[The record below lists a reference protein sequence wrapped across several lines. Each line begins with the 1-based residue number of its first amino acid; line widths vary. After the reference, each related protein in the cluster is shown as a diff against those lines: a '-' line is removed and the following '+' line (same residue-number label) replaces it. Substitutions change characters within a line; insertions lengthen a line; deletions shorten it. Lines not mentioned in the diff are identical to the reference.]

1 MGRHLCLKTCN
12 KTLSCGK
19 HQCGG
24 FCHIGFCK
32 PCRFISN
39 QPLFCPCG
47 TTKVEPPIKC
57 EQVQPTCTSPCKNK
71 LQCGHQCTMKC
82 HLGNCPPCLEI
93 VTKVCNCGSEI
104 MPNVYCNQQKHS
116 CGRACGQMLPCG
128 HNCSKVCHPPG
139 TCFTSLQDLMD
150 KGCGER
156 CNKPRKECKHR
167 CLEACH
173 PHKEC
178 PVIPCEA
185 EIRVYCKCGFR
196 FVNIICK
203 SVPEREPIECN
214 SECWKHQRERKL
226 AIAFGTGKSTAD
238 LASAEGVNL
247 EYYPEEILEYAST
260 HPKFVVKVEK

>member
-1 MGRHLCLKTCN
+1 
-12 KTLSCGK
+12 
-19 HQCGG
+19 
-24 FCHIGFCK
+24 
-32 PCRFISN
+32 
-39 QPLFCPCG
+39 
-47 TTKVEPPIKC
+47 
-57 EQVQPTCTSPCKNK
+57 
-71 LQCGHQCTMKC
+71 
-82 HLGNCPPCLEI
+82 
-93 VTKVCNCGSEI
+93 
-104 MPNVYCNQQKHS
+104 
-116 CGRACGQMLPCG
+116 MLPCG

-173 PHKEC
+173 PQKEC